1 MHQSQFQTTSF
12 AKKPFKPDEQQK
24 RTHLCKVRETI
35 KMAASTPQST
45 QTQGAPK
52 AGLESSH
59 ELLTCTIK
67 SPPFSYAHLELATD
81 GPDAIELD
89 NLQVKSYCTAA
100 LRQFL
105 GITGAAISMDIL
117 KAEGSECWVRV
128 PRQDLGSFAAAIT
141 AWRGTNEGGTQ
152 CLLRIKQCSDWLGM
166 MVGTD
171 GQDRLWNS

>member
-1 MHQSQFQTTSF
+1 MATST
-12 AKKPFKPDEQQK
+12 AP
-24 RTHLCKVRETI
+24 
-35 KMAASTPQST
+35 STQPQS
-45 QTQGAPK
+45 GAPK

-59 ELLTCTIK
+59 KLLTCTIK
-67 SPPFSYAHLELATD
+67 SPPFSYVRLELVTD
-81 GPDAIELD
+81 GPDNSELD

-141 AWRGTNEGGTQ
+141 AWKGTNEGGTQ

-166 MVGTD
+166 MVGTT